1 MRLHGQHQVVA
12 HALVRKN
19 ARDLEAARQ
28 AQRDPPVHGQVSQVL
43 AAQHDAPG
51 DWREKARY
59 LVHQRGLARPVGA
72 NERVDFARLYREAH
86 MVRGQQAA
94 KPLDQPLHLK
104 KAHGLLLAHRSLSA
118 ASPLGA

>member
-1 MRLHGQHQVVA
+1 M
-12 HALVRKN
+12 
-19 ARDLEAARQ
+19 
-28 AQRDPPVHGQVSQVL
+28 HGQVREVL

-51 DWREKARY
+51 VWRQQARD
-59 LVHQRGLARPVGA
+59 LIHQRGLARPVGA

-86 MVRGQQAA
+86 MVCGQQAA
-94 KPLDQPLHLK
+94 KALDQPLHLK